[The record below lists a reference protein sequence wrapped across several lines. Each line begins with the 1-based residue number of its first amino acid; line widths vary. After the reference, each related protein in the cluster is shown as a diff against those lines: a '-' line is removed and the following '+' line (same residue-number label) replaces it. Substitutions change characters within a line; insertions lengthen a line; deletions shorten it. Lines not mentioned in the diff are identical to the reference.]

1 MTKNGSI
8 FKVIQTYF
16 KERPISIIA
25 WLWVS
30 LMPILGSTILILNY
44 ETISNWKL
52 DSVLDYTIYTLLTAL
67 LMGLALLPTTL
78 TALASGFFIGWMG
91 LPFLILAYSLASV
104 IGYLL
109 GLQSNSGL
117 LEILFAKNPK
127 LKSELD
133 LRKEKEGSLVFFVR
147 ISPVIPFAISSFIFA
162 SMQISLRKVLIYGI
176 PGMLPRTLIS
186 FGTGVLASSFLL
198 AQKSLSSP
206 MQWGIAAILLIFGG
220 VGIYSYLKKQS

>member
-16 KERPISIIA
+16 KKRPVSIIA

-30 LMPILGSTILILNY
+30 LMPIMGSTILILNY
-44 ETISNWKL
+44 ETISNWEL
-52 DSVLDYTIYTLLTAL
+52 DSLLDYTIYTLLAAL

-78 TALASGFFIGWMG
+78 TALASGFFIGWIG
-91 LPFLILAYSLASV
+91 LPFLILAYSVASV
-104 IGYLL
+104 IGYFL

-117 LEILFAKNPK
+117 LEILFTKNPK

-133 LRKEKEGSLVFFVR
+133 SRKEKEGSLVFFVR

-198 AQKSLSSP
+198 AQKSMSSP
-206 MQWGIAAILLIFGG
+206 IQWGIGAILLIFGG
-220 VGIYSYLKKQS
+220 VGIYSYLKK

>member
-8 FKVIQTYF
+8 FKVIKTYF
-16 KERPISIIA
+16 KKKPISIIA

-30 LMPILGSTILILNY
+30 LMPIMGSTILILNY
-44 ETISNWKL
+44 EIISNWKL
-52 DSVLDYTIYTLLTAL
+52 DSVLDYTIYTLLAAL

-78 TALASGFFIGWMG
+78 TALASGFFIGWIG
-91 LPFLILAYSLASV
+91 LPFLILAYSVASV
-104 IGYLL
+104 IGYFF

-117 LEILFAKNPK
+117 LEILFTKNPK
-127 LKSELD
+127 LRSELD
-133 LRKEKEGSLVFFVR
+133 SRKEKEGALVFFVR
-147 ISPVIPFAISSFIFA
+147 ISPVIPFAISNFIFA
-162 SMQISLRKVLIYGI
+162 SMQIPLRKVLIYGI

-206 MQWGIAAILLIFGG
+206 MQWGIGAILLIFGG
-220 VGIYSYLKKQS
+220 LGIYNYLKKQP

>member
-16 KERPISIIA
+16 KKKPISIIA

-52 DSVLDYTIYTLLTAL
+52 GSVLDYTIYTLLTAL

-91 LPFLILAYSLASV
+91 LPFLILAYSIASV
-104 IGYLL
+104 IGYFL

-117 LEILFAKNPK
+117 LEILFTKNPK

-133 LRKEKEGSLVFFVR
+133 SRKGKEGSLVFFVR

-206 MQWGIAAILLIFGG
+206 MQWGIGSILLIFG
-220 VGIYSYLKKQS
+220 VLGIYNYLKKQS

>member
-1 MTKNGSI
+1 MPIMGSI
-8 FKVIQTYF
+8 
-16 KERPISIIA
+16 
-25 WLWVS
+25 
-30 LMPILGSTILILNY
+30 ILISNY

-52 DSVLDYTIYTLLTAL
+52 DSVLDYTIYTLLSAF

-78 TALASGFFIGWMG
+78 TALASGFFIGWIG
-91 LPFLILAYSLASV
+91 LPFLILAYSVASV
-104 IGYLL
+104 IGYFL
-109 GLQSNSGL
+109 GQQSNSGL
-117 LEILFAKNPK
+117 LEILFTKNPK
-127 LKSELD
+127 LKSELES
-133 LRKEKEGSLVFFVR
+133 RKEKEGSLVFFVR

-198 AQKSLSSP
+198 AQKSMSSP

-220 VGIYSYLKKQS
+220 VGIYKYLKK

>member
-16 KERPISIIA
+16 KKKPISIIA

-52 DSVLDYTIYTLLTAL
+52 GSVLDYTIYTLLTAL

-91 LPFLILAYSLASV
+91 LPFLILAYSIASV
-104 IGYLL
+104 IGYFL

-117 LEILFAKNPK
+117 LEILFTKNPK

-133 LRKEKEGSLVFFVR
+133 SRKGKEGSLVFFVR

-162 SMQISLRKVLIYGI
+162 SIQISLRKVLIYGI

-206 MQWGIAAILLIFGG
+206 MQWGIGAILLIFG
-220 VGIYSYLKKQS
+220 VLGIYNYLKKQS

>member
-16 KERPISIIA
+16 KKRPVSIIA

-30 LMPILGSTILILNY
+30 LMPIMGSTILILNY
-44 ETISNWKL
+44 ETISKWKL
-52 DSVLDYTIYTLLTAL
+52 DSLLDYTIYTLLAAF

-78 TALASGFFIGWMG
+78 TALASGFFIGWIG
-91 LPFLILAYSLASV
+91 LPFLILAYSAASV
-104 IGYLL
+104 IGYFL

-117 LEILFAKNPK
+117 LEILYTKNPN
-127 LKSELD
+127 LKSELES
-133 LRKEKEGSLVFFVR
+133 RKEKEGSLVFFVR

-186 FGTGVLASSFLL
+186 FGTGVLANSFLL
-198 AQKSLSSP
+198 AQKSMSSP
-206 MQWGIAAILLIFGG
+206 MQWGIGAILLIFGG
-220 VGIYSYLKKQS
+220 LGIYSYLKK

>member
-16 KERPISIIA
+16 RKRPISIIA

-30 LMPILGSTILILNY
+30 LMPIMGSTILILNY

-52 DSVLDYTIYTLLTAL
+52 DSVLDYTIYTLLAAF

-78 TALASGFFIGWMG
+78 TALASGFFIGWIG
-91 LPFLILAYSLASV
+91 LPFLILAYSVASV
-104 IGYLL
+104 IGYFL
-109 GLQSNSGL
+109 GQQSNSGL
-117 LEILFAKNPK
+117 LEILFSKNPK
-127 LKSELD
+127 LKSELES
-133 LRKEKEGSLVFFVR
+133 RKEKEGSLVFFVR

-198 AQKSLSSP
+198 AQKSMSSP
-206 MQWGIAAILLIFGG
+206 MQWGIGAILLIFGG
-220 VGIYSYLKKQS
+220 IGIYSYLKK

>member
-16 KERPISIIA
+16 KKKPISIIA

-52 DSVLDYTIYTLLTAL
+52 GSVLDYTIYTLLTAL

-91 LPFLILAYSLASV
+91 LPFLILAYSIASV
-104 IGYLL
+104 IGYFL

-117 LEILFAKNPK
+117 LEILFTKNPK

-133 LRKEKEGSLVFFVR
+133 SRKGKEGSLVFFVR

-206 MQWGIAAILLIFGG
+206 MQWGIGAILLIFG
-220 VGIYSYLKKQS
+220 VLGIYNYLKKQS

>member
-16 KERPISIIA
+16 KKRPVSIIA

-30 LMPILGSTILILNY
+30 LMPIMGSTILILNY
-44 ETISNWKL
+44 ETISKWKL
-52 DSVLDYTIYTLLTAL
+52 DSLLDYTIYTLLAAF

-78 TALASGFFIGWMG
+78 TALASGFFIGWIG
-91 LPFLILAYSLASV
+91 LPFLILAYSAASV
-104 IGYLL
+104 IGYFL

-117 LEILFAKNPK
+117 LEILFTKNPK

-133 LRKEKEGSLVFFVR
+133 SRKEKEGSLVFFVR

-198 AQKSLSSP
+198 AQKSMSSP
-206 MQWGIAAILLIFGG
+206 TQWGIGAIFLIFGG
-220 VGIYSYLKKQS
+220 VGIYSYLKK

>member
-16 KERPISIIA
+16 KKKPISIIA

-52 DSVLDYTIYTLLTAL
+52 GSVLDYTIYTLLTAL

-104 IGYLL
+104 IGYFL

-117 LEILFAKNPK
+117 LEILFTKNPK

-133 LRKEKEGSLVFFVR
+133 SRKGKEGSLVFFVR

-206 MQWGIAAILLIFGG
+206 MQWVIGSILLIFGLL
-220 VGIYSYLKKQS
+220 GIYNYLKKQS

>member
-16 KERPISIIA
+16 GKRPISILA

-30 LMPILGSTILILNY
+30 LMPLVGSTVLILNY
-44 ETISNWKL
+44 ETISSWKL
-52 DSVLDYTIYTLLTAL
+52 ESVLDYVIYTLLAAF

-78 TALASGFFIGWMG
+78 TASASGFFIGWIG

-104 IGYLL
+104 IGYFL
-109 GLQSNSGL
+109 GLKSNSGL
-117 LEILFAKNPK
+117 VEVLFTKNPK
-127 LKSELD
+127 LKSELES
-133 LRKEKEGSLVFFVR
+133 RKEKEGSLVFFVR
-147 ISPVIPFAISSFIFA
+147 ISPIIPFAISSFIFA

-198 AQKSLSSP
+198 AQKSMNSP
-206 MQWGIAAILLIFGG
+206 IQWGIGAILLIFGG
-220 VGIYSYLKKQS
+220 LGIYKYLKK